1 MNRGKHLRIVIATDG
16 TCTVDAMNFTGPAC
30 KAATQEIAA
39 ALGGRID
46 QQRDK
51 PEARVRERS
60 AQHEWEQ
67 AR

>member
-39 ALGGRID
+39 ALGAQID
-46 QQRDK
+46 HQHVK
-51 PEARVRERS
+51 PEARVCERS